1 MTRWRND
8 RTFSKLVRS
17 LLGQLCVVLPGG
29 GSARSLDCTAG
40 FIMKKSRV
48 GMTTQRRSYR
58 SFSTGRALR
67 ITAVLSLYID
77 WGHCLISC
85 QVSVYQLMAHRF

>member
-58 SFSTGRALR
+58 SFQQGE
-67 ITAVLSLYID
+67 
-77 WGHCLISC
+77 
-85 QVSVYQLMAHRF
+85 RFESQRYYHFTSIGGTV